1 MILVTRHVDTIL
13 IAIYVPH
20 AHEHHMT
27 MACIVLLYR
36 LNWCLVSSQKTYLIG
51 FAQLAILFCACL
63 AVILKE
69 RHTYDIAGTAEPG
82 WRTIPGHPLRHSS
95 NSVMKFLTCL
105 GDATGGGWKYA
116 CCSIYFNTK
125 YHETV
130 FIEGFFCSLQPVADR
145 SFFGSE
151 VLMQAT
157 FGHEGSQDRNAAPL
171 SDHSW
176 PKMLPICLLSKP
188 KVFISDTVKH
198 SIFFTFCKSN
208 NKKRHSLFDRKAMD
222 SGSLEATSAA
232 IKEASPASPDGLQS
246 LPLQDAASLSNFHTL
261 LPPIRERCWFVCC
274 RSAIWP
280 PA

>member
-1 MILVTRHVDTIL
+1 MLVTRHVDTIV

-51 FAQLAILFCACL
+51 FAQLAILFCASL

-82 WRTIPGHPLRHSS
+82 WRTIPGHPVRHSS

-105 GDATGGGWKYA
+105 GDATGGGGWKYA

-130 FIEGFFCSLQPVADR
+130 FIEGFFVLSNRWQIAVSSALRSWCRPRLAMREVRTETLHHSVTTHGQRCCRFVCFPNQRFSLVTQWNIL
-145 SFFGSE
+145 FFLPSVNPTTKRG
-151 VLMQAT
+151 T
-157 FGHEGSQDRNAAPL
+157 FCLTARQWTLAVWRLHRQQSKRRPRR
-171 SDHSW
+171 
-176 PKMLPICLLSKP
+176 PPMVCRVCRCKMLQVCQ
-188 KVFISDTVKH
+188 IS
-198 SIFFTFCKSN
+198 
-208 NKKRHSLFDRKAMD
+208 
-222 SGSLEATSAA
+222 
-232 IKEASPASPDGLQS
+232 
-246 LPLQDAASLSNFHTL
+246 TL
-261 LPPIRERCWFVCC
+261 YCPQ
-274 RSAIWP
+274 
-280 PA
+280 